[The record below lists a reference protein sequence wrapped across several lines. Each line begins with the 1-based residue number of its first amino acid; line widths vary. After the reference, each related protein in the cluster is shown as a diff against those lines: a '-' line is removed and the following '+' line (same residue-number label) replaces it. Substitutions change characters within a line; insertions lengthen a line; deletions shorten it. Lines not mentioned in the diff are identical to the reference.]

1 MKSCKTLKKDRY
13 YFIMNNYL
21 VPDFKWSLIRTK
33 ITWISWNTYVHVSLI
48 TTIGLDLHNQCIP
61 EKIKMY
67 CYTLTS
73 AKKKQKKKRL
83 IFLSFSFLWLLCSLA
98 SGCGYEELFKII
110 RSIASARFTIHI
122 CASTTL
128 TPPPSS
134 LFLLQIFLRSQRAL
148 SFAGPWRL
156 QTSVETPSPG
166 KCISTA
172 HYFLWSVWENIRTGY
187 SQIQ

>member
-1 MKSCKTLKKDRY
+1 MKSCKTLKNDRY

-21 VPDFKWSLIRTK
+21 VPDSKWSLIRTK
-33 ITWISWNTYVHVSLI
+33 ITWISWNTYVHMSLI
-48 TTIGLDLHNQCIP
+48 TTIGLDLQNQDVLLHFDLC
-61 EKIKMY
+61 
-67 CYTLTS
+67 
-73 AKKKQKKKRL
+73 KKKPCL

-98 SGCGYEELFKII
+98 SGCAYEEPFKII

-128 TPPPSS
+128 TPPPPS

-172 HYFLWSVWENIRTGY
+172 HHFLWSVWENIRTGC